1 MEEDDIINN
10 DFLIDPR
17 AGAGI
22 SGIATSAEP
31 LLAQGSRLADIQEIE
46 PGAFVDRT
54 SVTSLND
61 LFNYYL
67 GGMPSQ
73 QPIAETPVVEA
84 PVVEAPVVDTGTQDQ
99 ATGDLGLDTTF
110 QDAGATDVPGTI
122 GTLGSLTEPTTQI
135 APTVN
140 LLDEFG
146 IAGDVYADVPPT
158 TINVPALDLS
168 GTSEEL
174 IDQGV
179 IETPQEFYGRTYDTS
194 PSEYDLLD
202 QEEQNL
208 VDQQYGTAYGL
219 SPAVEP
225 APTLRDVPLLGVQA
239 AFALKDAYD
248 DATAPSLSETIDF
261 DTYADPSVDAE
272 ENQPYNQDFVTQ
284 VSGPVETNQLSM
296 MQEYYNK
303 PIEERIAE
311 TTGYNP
317 QDISLAGFDLK
328 GGATPENVQA
338 VIDILN
344 TVGAV
349 ASLGSTEAVKKAAVE
364 IIKRE
369 AARKTTKAVIG
380 AATSLQLD
388 DSSEPTLSEADQEF
402 AETGDYDVYSG
413 DTGTTSGPDYSGGVT
428 TGTTFDA
435 EDEGGSDD
443 TSSSSSQDQGETS
456 SDAGFSESRGRD
468 TDVQQSGTTDSGGS
482 SGGGGG
488 KIVCTM
494 MNETYGFGSFRNK
507 IWQKY
512 AKDNLTREHE
522 KGYHKIFLPLV
533 RLSKTNIVIRKI
545 LEHIAVHRTIDIR
558 QEARGKTH
566 ILGRVYRKVLE
577 PICYLVGKYAKR

>member
-1 MEEDDIINN
+1 MEEDAIINN

-31 LLAQGSRLADIQEIE
+31 LLAQGSRLADIQEVE
-46 PGAFVDRT
+46 PGAFVDRS

-61 LFNYYL
+61 LFNYYY
-67 GGMPSQ
+67 GGMSSQ
-73 QPIAETPVVEA
+73 QPVEETPAVEA
-84 PVVEAPVVDTGTQDQ
+84 GAVVTPAVDTGSQDQ

-261 DTYADPSVDAE
+261 DTYADPGIDAE
-272 ENQPYNQDFVTQ
+272 ENQLTAGTNLQTTDTLDITEDPIPEIEPYADPDEITAGLTF
-284 VSGPVETNQLSM
+284 ET
-296 MQEYYNK
+296 
-303 PIEERIAE
+303 PAE
-311 TTGYNP
+311 
-317 QDISLAGFDLK
+317 Q
-328 GGATPENVQA
+328 
-338 VIDILN
+338 
-344 TVGAV
+344 
-349 ASLGSTEAVKKAAVE
+349 
-364 IIKRE
+364 II
-369 AARKTTKAVIG
+369 
-380 AATSLQLD
+380 
-388 DSSEPTLSEADQEF
+388 
-402 AETGDYDVYSG
+402 
-413 DTGTTSGPDYSGGVT
+413 
-428 TGTTFDA
+428 
-435 EDEGGSDD
+435 
-443 TSSSSSQDQGETS
+443 DQGDS
-456 SDAGFSESRGRD
+456 GRD
-468 TDVQQSGTTDSGGS
+468 TDVQQSGTTSSGEGRDTDVQQSGTAPDFSGYDSGGYDPAPS
-482 SGGGGG
+482 PVNDPTDRGGGGGGGGGG

-507 IWQKY
+507 IWLRQS
-512 AKDNLTREHE
+512 KDLAPEYQ
-522 KGYHKIFLPLV
+522 KGYHKMFLPLV
-533 RLSKTNIVIRKI
+533 KLSKTNIVIRKI